1 MSPLVIRKH
10 RQDIFARFPVTFPHQ
25 EVTLLSQQLLSLSSR
40 NSTVIPLLL
49 RQGALRR
56 RDDVKELLHSEIK
69 HTLCHVQK
77 NAAILKWSSIILELH
92 LLIYSKMLTLGESKH
107 QVARCLKNA
116 SWNEVTTGSEIFI
129 TKLTDVEEPNM
140 VLGDRIIPARECRSV
155 SKREL
160 FSFALSWTSAH
171 THKRHTHSP
180 RGGLRWISIKQL

>member
-10 RQDIFARFPVTFPHQ
+10 RQDIFAWFPVTFPHQ
-25 EVTLLSQQLLSLSSR
+25 EVALLPQQLLSLSSR

-69 HTLCHVQK
+69 HTLCQVQI
-77 NAAILKWSSIILELH
+77 NAALLKWSSVNNTWMQH
-92 LLIYSKMLTLGESKH
+92 LIYCKMVHLGENKMKIFKKCFLKWSKYRQWNLYH
-107 QVARCLKNA
+107 Q
-116 SWNEVTTGSEIFI
+116 
-129 TKLTDVEEPNM
+129 LTDVEEPSM

-160 FSFALSWTSAH
+160 FSFALSWTISH
-171 THKRHTHSP
+171 TRTHKCHTHSP
-180 RGGLRWISIKQL
+180 RGGLR